1 MIETDFLVQQYNFK
15 RTDDHLLKMTWIFVL
30 AFVSDNF
37 RIYRYSKYS
46 FNGGLCKALIIS
58 FAWMHTE

>member
-37 RIYRYSKYS
+37 RIYKYSK
-46 FNGGLCKALIIS
+46 
-58 FAWMHTE
+58 